1 MTYSIKWDEE
11 IIKSDSFMQTA
22 LITFEA
28 TDTRP
33 ILFEGI
39 FIETDIAGSWSLKFT
54 HDDKLI
60 DEDYSDTG
68 FLAIK
73 GAREAVEKHVNGVIL
88 NRAIEERAIEDKKKQ
103 DIEDERI
110 RNDTKI
116 YSKYTDDEFTIE
128 FAVDKKDKEIIVTGA
143 VEYEE

>member
-11 IIKSDSFMQTA
+11 ITKSDNFMQTA

-54 HDDKLI
+54 HDNERI
-60 DEDYSDTG
+60 DGGYANGPYLPIPD
-68 FLAIK
+68 AK
-73 GAREAVEKHVNGVIL
+73 EAVEKHVNGVIL

-103 DIEDERI
+103 DIEDFH
-110 RNDTKI
+110 D
-116 YSKYTDDEFTIE
+116 YSINLQ
-128 FAVDKKDKEIIVTGA
+128 
-143 VEYEE
+143 